1 MRVQLR
7 CSQAG
12 AQPRV
17 RVRSAGS
24 HVRANPERQNPEPCT
39 QGMADL
45 DPDVD
50 AIYRLTQNLG
60 VNFETDVASVV
71 LPEGVMCPWN
81 SQNTLF
87 EREALWGMLIPVTTT
102 FRVCD
107 IWRSYWVQV
116 RRPAARCGAGAG
128 RAHRARE
135 RALLRACTACVKAH
149 DLLVLETSAGGALPR
164 GALLFSSGTRA
175 PHSLLGWDCCA
186 NIQKAQCQF
195 GQWAYSK
202 PSKGAGCHEA
212 AYPGKPP

>member
-1 MRVQLR
+1 MHA
-7 CSQAG
+7 CGCA
-12 AQPRV
+12 A
-17 RVRSAGS
+17 SAGCDRLGCRFMCRCGARQGLCA
-24 HVRANPERQNPEPCT
+24 RA

-60 VNFETDVASVV
+60 VNFEADIASVV

-116 RRPAARCGAGAG
+116 RGSCRP
-128 RAHRARE
+128 
-135 RALLRACTACVKAH
+135 V
-149 DLLVLETSAGGALPR
+149 LLVTRHRMTLHAL
-164 GALLFSSGTRA
+164 
-175 PHSLLGWDCCA
+175 
-186 NIQKAQCQF
+186 QCGVARPQ
-195 GQWAYSK
+195 
-202 PSKGAGCHEA
+202 
-212 AYPGKPP
+212 